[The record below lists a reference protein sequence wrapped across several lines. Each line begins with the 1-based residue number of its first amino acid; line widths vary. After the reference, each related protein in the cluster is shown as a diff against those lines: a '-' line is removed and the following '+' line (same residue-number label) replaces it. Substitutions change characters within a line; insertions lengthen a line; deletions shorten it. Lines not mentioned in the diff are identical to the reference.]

1 MQQLSK
7 FSKIMVYLNL
17 CTVSRTYLKLFH
29 LKTGQSQQMLV
40 NVIQTKISEKQKS
53 FSNQYLQF
61 RKLFVA
67 TDIDNDGLVNE
78 IEMRTILNMLNFQ
91 FDEIQN
97 LALFAYLDHDNDG

>member
-1 MQQLSK
+1 MKEILLQ
-7 FSKIMVYLNL
+7 I
-17 CTVSRTYLKLFH
+17 
-29 LKTGQSQQMLV
+29 GQSQQLLV
-40 NVIQTKISEKQKS
+40 NVIQTKVSEKQKS

-61 RKLFVA
+61 RKLFGS
-67 TDIDNDGLVNE
+67 TDLDNDGMVNE